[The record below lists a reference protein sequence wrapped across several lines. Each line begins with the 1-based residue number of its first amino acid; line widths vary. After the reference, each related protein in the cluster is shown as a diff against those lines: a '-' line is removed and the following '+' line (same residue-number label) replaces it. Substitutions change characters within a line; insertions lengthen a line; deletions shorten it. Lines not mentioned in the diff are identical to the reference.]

1 MRLLGLA
8 LRQFYLALA
17 LVMVASALFQPTPG
31 LAAVGPS
38 IITPANSGSSG
49 TTICKNQIHALC
61 ATARCF
67 MFDGIA
73 YCTCNIKQG
82 KSISLSFNYDSDKD
96 ICTVNAQGVHNGY
109 MMSTYSLPSVLLSP
123 NGNKAFYDCPGAT
136 ASGAYA
142 QCDGGFCFRSSQG
155 QTFPGSDKPIR
166 KDQIICSCPVTVA
179 APPAKIGYQ
188 IPGPYPCR
196 RSFFKNCSSQ
206 YANTNTGSTIYSG
219 APTDFALLLTKKLYG
234 YVPAFNTCSS
244 PETATLP

>member
-49 TTICKNQIHALC
+49 TTICRIQIHALC

-73 YCTCNIKQG
+73 YCTCNIKQQEHQF
-82 KSISLSFNYDSDKD
+82 LALFNYDSDKD

-188 IPGPYPCR
+188 IPGPSPAGAASSRTARASTPTPIPARPSIPVR
-196 RSFFKNCSSQ
+196 RPISRSC
-206 YANTNTGSTIYSG
+206 
-219 APTDFALLLTKKLYG
+219 
-234 YVPAFNTCSS
+234 
-244 PETATLP
+244 